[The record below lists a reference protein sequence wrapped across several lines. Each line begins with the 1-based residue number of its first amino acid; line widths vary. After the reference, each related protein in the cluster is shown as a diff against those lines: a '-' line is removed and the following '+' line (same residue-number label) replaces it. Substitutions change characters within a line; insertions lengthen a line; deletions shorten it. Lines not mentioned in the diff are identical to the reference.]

1 MWKNLKI
8 RKDRAAG
15 NVRLFRM
22 YEREMI
28 TFREMKDEFMQ
39 RNGIEYLQDSEFLA
53 WLHGL
58 GWKFEVRE

>member
-8 RKDRAAG
+8 RRDRAAG
-15 NVRLFRM
+15 NVRLFKM
-22 YEREMI
+22 YEKELY
-28 TFREMKDEFMQ
+28 TWREMKDEFME
-39 RNGIEYLQDSEFLA
+39 RNHIEYLTDADFIA